1 MSLPPTLTTR
11 KTVGHP
17 TPRIDAIERATGKAT
32 YTGDVH
38 LPGMLYARLLR
49 STHAHAQIRQIDV
62 SKALALP
69 GVKSI
74 LTHEHCV
81 VVWGSGS
88 VSGGRQYVDEV
99 KKITRQRRYA
109 FNNPVRFFG
118 EPVAAVAAINRH
130 IAEEALRLIT
140 VDYEVLPCVLDPE
153 EALKPNA
160 AQIWPEG
167 NLALNAKNE
176 AKPTGL
182 KRGDIKVGFAAS

>member
-1 MSLPPTLTTR
+1 MSQPPTLTTR

-17 TPRIDAIERATGKAT
+17 TPRIDAVERVTGKAT
-32 YTGDVH
+32 YSGDVH
-38 LPGMLYARLLR
+38 LPGMLYARVLR
-49 STHAHAQIRQIDV
+49 STHAHAQIRQIDI

-74 LTHEHCV
+74 LTHENCT

-118 EPVAAVAAINRH
+118 EPVAAVAATNRH
-130 IAEEALRLIT
+130 IAEEALRLRYSKIAT
-140 VDYEVLPCVLDPE
+140 PLPMCTTRRWSRAF
-153 EALKPNA
+153 ALPA
-160 AQIWPEG
+160 G
-167 NLALNAKNE
+167 
-176 AKPTGL
+176 
-182 KRGDIKVGFAAS
+182 RGTS